1 MDNQANINKESWKQ
15 AFLILGHFMILAP
28 MIVGFGTLLWVFYVD
43 NNVLKTFLSA
53 ISSIGFGVAIN
64 YYSFYFKDNTKYNN
78 LLSKITDMEKETAVL
93 HTEINMLAQ
102 NTVETLKIM
111 SLNIIDQCDVEGR
124 KMNPM
129 ERGLLTNIQKIIK
142 SYDKYYKPDFTTD
155 LSDFIRMA
163 SNTEGTS
170 VKRENYTTWLSP
182 YGVINDATG
191 SKTVNDAVFGQ
202 NDPTNFVGS
211 RTNPPTFGQ
220 E

>member
-1 MDNQANINKESWKQ
+1 MRIVSIFKTDDEYWK
-15 AFLILGHFMILAP
+15 MIL
-28 MIVGFGTLLWVFYVD
+28 T
-43 NNVLKTFLSA
+43 A
-53 ISSIGFGVAIN
+53 ISSIGIGIGVN
-64 YYSFYFKDNTKYNN
+64 YFTFFFKDNTKYNN

-111 SLNIIDQCDVEGR
+111 SLNIIDQCDTEGR
-124 KMNPM
+124 KLNPV
-129 ERGLLTNIQKIIK
+129 ERGLLTNIQKVIK

-163 SNTEGTS
+163 ADTEGTS

-202 NDPTNFVGS
+202 TDSTNFGGS